1 MKGLLLIFSALV
13 VFLTVFLALGHFFA
27 KKTVHSEV
35 IINAPVEAVW
45 AVIDDTANYPEWNPS
60 MQVIDGTVAVGN
72 KVAYQF
78 TDSHGVQSKIT
89 ATVKQKVANEVLYQ
103 SGGIPTVITYDN
115 YWRVE
120 PIDNNAT
127 KVSITEEYT
136 GVYVWFWN
144 ADSVEQAYQLQN
156 EALKQRVE
164 LHSRNIK

>member
-1 MKGLLLIFSALV
+1 MKWLLLICSLLAI
-13 VFLTVFLALGHFFA
+13 FLALGHFFA
-27 KKTVHSEV
+27 KKTVRSEV
-35 IINAPVEAVW
+35 VINAPVNDVW

-60 MQVIDGTVAVGN
+60 MQVIDGTVAEGG

-78 TDSHGVQSKIT
+78 TDSQGVQSKIT

-103 SGGIPTVITYDN
+103 SGGILTIITYDN

-120 PIDNNAT
+120 PIDDNIT
-127 KVSITEEYT
+127 KVSITENYT

-156 EALKQRVE
+156 EALRQRVE
-164 LHSRNIK
+164 QTINK